1 MGVSSGRATHVY
13 SAGLLTLIFSAIIL
27 ASPFTLSVP
36 THPAQQTQADEPNL
50 VSGGLLVTISPASET
65 VR

>member
-1 MGVSSGRATHVY
+1 MAVSSGRAAHAH
-13 SAGLLTLIFSAIIL
+13 SAGLLALIFSAIIL
-27 ASPFTLSVP
+27 ANPFTSSVP
-36 THPAQQTQADEPNL
+36 THPAQQIQADEPNL